1 MRNGPKAT
9 IFEMSVEGLSGVT
22 FPELDV
28 PEVDV
33 CKVLG
38 GKCRSEAP
46 RLPEVSETDV
56 IRHFVGLS
64 RMNFSVDEGFY
75 PLGSCTMKYNP
86 KVNEFAARMPG
97 FARIHPLQPVET
109 LQGALKLIQDTAR
122 ALSEITGMKAV
133 TLQPAAGAHGE
144 QTGLMLIKKYH
155 EMNGQADRDEIIVP
169 DSAHG
174 TNPASA
180 VIVGYKVVEVPSDSE
195 GCVDLEALKK
205 LVGPKTAGL
214 MLTNPN
220 TLGIFEK
227 HIAEINEIIHSA
239 GGLSYY
245 DGANAN
251 AIIGNA
257 RPGDMGFDVLHLNL
271 HKTFSTPH
279 GGGGPG
285 AGAVGVNEKLVP
297 YLPVPFITSDEKGH
311 YDLACKCSRKDS
323 LGPVRSFYGNFGVL
337 VRCYT
342 YIRTLGAEGIREA
355 GETAVL
361 NANYLAAQL
370 KDLWPMAHQKF
381 CKHEFVMDGE
391 KLKKETG
398 VTTLDV
404 AKAIIDAGY
413 HPPTVYFPL
422 IVHEAMMIEP
432 TETESKKTLD
442 AFVEALREIYE
453 TAKAKGPEYFHEL
466 PKTTPISRPDETTA
480 ARNPILRWQFE
491 K

>member
-1 MRNGPKAT
+1 MSKAMET
-9 IFEMSVEGLSGVT
+9 IFEMSNPGLRGVT
-22 FPELDV
+22 LPDLDV
-28 PEVDV
+28 PAVDV
-33 CKVLG
+33 CKALG
-38 GKCRSEAP
+38 GACRSEEP

-56 IRHFVGLS
+56 VRHFFGLS
-64 RMNFSVDEGFY
+64 KLNFSVDEGFY

-86 KVNEFAARMPG
+86 KVNEMAARMPG
-97 FARIHPLQPVET
+97 FARLHPLQPVET
-109 LQGALKLIQDTAR
+109 LQGSLKLIQD
-122 ALSEITGMKAV
+122 LSRDLAEITGMKAV
-133 TLQPAAGAHGE
+133 TLMPAAGAHGE

-155 EMNGQADRDEIIVP
+155 ESRGDFERDEIIVP

-180 VIVGYKVVEVPSDSE
+180 VIVGYKAVEVPSDDE

-227 HIAEINEIIHSA
+227 HIAEINEIIHQA

-251 AIIGNA
+251 AIIGKA

-285 AGAVGVNEKLVP
+285 AGAVGVGELLMP
-297 YLPVPFITSDEKGH
+297 YLPVPFVVSDEKGH
-311 YDLACKCSRKDS
+311 YDLACKCDRPES
-323 LGPVRSFYGNFGVL
+323 LGMVRSFYGNFGVL
-337 VRCYT
+337 VRAYT
-342 YIRTLGAEGIREA
+342 YVRTLGAEGMKEA
-355 GETAVL
+355 SETAVL
-361 NANYLAAQL
+361 NANYVAARL
-370 KDLWPMAHQKF
+370 KDLWPLAHKGY
-381 CKHEFVMDGE
+381 CKHEFVLDGE
-391 KLKKETG
+391 PLKKETG

-413 HPPTVYFPL
+413 HPPTTYFPL
-422 IVHEAMMIEP
+422 IVHEALMIEP
-432 TETESKKTLD
+432 TETESKRTLD
-442 AFVEALREIYE
+442 RFVEALRDIH
-453 TAKAKGPEYFHEL
+453 AKAKAEGPEVFHEM
-466 PKTTPISRPDETTA
+466 PVTTPISRPDETTA

-491 K
+491 E